1 MHGVLKNFHPMIGC
15 DFHTLWPPGSPAPG
29 GPVPHMAMSSLMG
42 LGITADMA
50 PMESTHF
57 GFTIMRG
64 SDIGP
69 MIPHAGPPNCLLPV
83 ILLASGSKAEF
94 GSSQYLIKGKPA
106 AVALLWFV
114 NPNLNC
120 GDPAPAPLDGVIAI
134 TAHFVGM
141 SWGDIFA
148 GFFAMALDCLLQYA
162 LNKLGDKLF
171 NKLTQKVYEKL
182 LFGPMMTMFE
192 HIGEGKIA
200 TWLLKNDLEEM
211 LAKGFFAQ
219 LTKLVGSWTIGS
231 PVGYSFPWNRLGKLD
246 GAGVPEGE
254 PGHMEAAHNAVRD
267 AIDSP
272 DVETHDVPP
281 TAGADQSVAPPDAST
296 SVSPSDD
303 AGAIGPPD
311 ASSSSSASDD
321 AGAIGPADAST
332 SSAASDDASA
342 IGPADASSSSS
353 EPAPADPQG
362 GVCLPDDGQ
371 PGGDPER

>member
-29 GPVPHMAMSSLMG
+29 GVAPHLAMSSLMG

-69 MIPHAGPPNCLLPV
+69 MIPHAGAPNCLLPL
-83 ILLASGSKAEF
+83 ILLASGSKSEF
-94 GSSQYLIKGKPA
+94 GSTQYLVKGKPA
-106 AVALLWFV
+106 AVALLLYV

-134 TAHFVGM
+134 TGHVVGM
-141 SWGDIFA
+141 TWGDVLA
-148 GFFAMALDCLLQYA
+148 GFFAMGLDCLLQYA

-192 HIGEGKIA
+192 HIGEGKIV

-219 LTKLVGSWTIGS
+219 LTKIVGNWTIGS
-231 PVGYSFPWNRLGKLD
+231 PVGYSFPWSRLGKLD
-246 GAGVPEGE
+246 AAGVPEGE
-254 PGHMEAAHNAVRD
+254 PGHMEAAHNAVRK
-267 AIDSP
+267 AIDNP
-272 DVETHDVPP
+272 DVETHNV
-281 TAGADQSVAPPDAST
+281 PPDAGVAQTAAPADAS
-296 SVSPSDD
+296 SAGSSGDD
-303 AGAIGPPD
+303 AG
-311 ASSSSSASDD
+311 SV
-321 AGAIGPADAST
+321 GPADASSAG
-332 SSAASDDASA
+332 SSGDDASSVA
-342 IGPADASSSSS
+342 PADASSSSS
-353 EPAPADPQG
+353 GPAPADPQG
-362 GVCLPDDGQ
+362 GVCGPDDGQ
-371 PGGDPER
+371 SGGGPER